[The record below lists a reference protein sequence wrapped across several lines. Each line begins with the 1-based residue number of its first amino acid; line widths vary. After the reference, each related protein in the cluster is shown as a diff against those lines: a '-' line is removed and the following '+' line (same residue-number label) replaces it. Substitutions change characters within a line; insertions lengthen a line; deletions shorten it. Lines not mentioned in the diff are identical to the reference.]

1 MGDNTTKPVTLG
13 ERQNPFASIALT
25 FVPHDVPHRSW
36 FALWDRSCVDP
47 GLFQPPSVL
56 VDHEAIAAEA
66 RHGSFATN
74 AADLMAATEPGTC
87 EVDLVLP
94 APSHSVI
101 TRRGTPRRSLTRT
114 HHVVVT
120 ARRLEL
126 PAAIR
131 TLALL
136 GHHENTSLSAQ
147 RWAVV
152 ARWGLQLV
160 AAGHI
165 RPAIS
170 PDGFDMWRVATDRS
184 DIARLVDELARC
196 LPPEA
201 LCHAVSP
208 TMVRDPADSVRA
220 SWNAL
225 ADTLARSS
233 AAERVS
239 ASHLFLSDQ
248 PTKAPHLRPWVGRI
262 QHADQAAHPFQLS
275 VTEVGGS
282 SPDSV
287 TDPERPAVWRVEISP
302 LDGAEG
308 FNKLRMLQSIKR
320 AASLW
325 SPLHRYPELSG
336 EPGTSFEINSDDM
349 ISLMAF
355 AEGLHASDV
364 SIIWPQNVSSDA
376 LELEIGPPRP
386 APTKRQRKSSSS
398 GSPWSTERIH
408 ADSQLS
414 TAWQVSLRGTPLTG
428 AELDD
433 VLRSNQR
440 VVRLRG
446 EWVQIPER
454 VRSLLRQQA
463 PTMRIGTLA
472 GGLLD
477 GSIDHPLTAEPL
489 PIRAVGQWA
498 DMLDGLR
505 SLAEPTEIETPDGLD
520 AELRPYQRRGAKW
533 LSTLIELGVGGCLAD
548 DMGLGKTIQ
557 VIATHR
563 AAQLRRLIDSADYRS
578 GEASPIGPTLVV
590 CPTSVIGNWEREIH
604 RFSPATRVVS
614 FHGLQRS
621 LDATENNSGS
631 TALDPDTI
639 VLTTYGVI
647 RRSSTELATYVWDL
661 VVADE
666 AQHIKNHRSATAI
679 AMRSIP
685 ARSRIALTGTP
696 IENRLADLWSILD
709 WALPGLLGNHESF
722 KRRYALPVERDNSAR
737 AMARLNRRVA
747 PFLLRR
753 VKTDAEIAPDLP
765 PKIERD
771 VTVDLTDEQ
780 ADLYRTVSQE
790 HLAKIKMVDGF
801 ERRGHVLAMLTA
813 LKQVT
818 NHPAHYLGQADPL
831 ADRSGK
837 LTACETIVQ
846 HAVAQKERVLVFS
859 QYVKMG
865 RLLVHR
871 FAELGYEVALLDGS
885 LNPQAR
891 QALVDRFQAGEID
904 VLVLS
909 LRAAGAGI
917 NLTAA
922 TQVIHYDRWWN
933 PAVEDQASDRAHR
946 IGQTTTVVVHR
957 LIANGTLERRIAD
970 VLEGK
975 RKLAKALTAG
985 GEGWICDLTDDE
997 LADLVLLSPLA
1008 RQDAAA

>member
-1 MGDNTTKPVTLG
+1 M
-13 ERQNPFASIALT
+13 
-25 FVPHDVPHRSW
+25 
-36 FALWDRSCVDP
+36 
-47 GLFQPPSVL
+47 
-56 VDHEAIAAEA
+56 
-66 RHGSFATN
+66 
-74 AADLMAATEPGTC
+74 
-87 EVDLVLP
+87 
-94 APSHSVI
+94 
-101 TRRGTPRRSLTRT
+101 
-114 HHVVVT
+114 
-120 ARRLEL
+120 
-126 PAAIR
+126 
-131 TLALL
+131 
-136 GHHENTSLSAQ
+136 
-147 RWAVV
+147 
-152 ARWGLQLV
+152 
-160 AAGHI
+160 
-165 RPAIS
+165 
-170 PDGFDMWRVATDRS
+170 
-184 DIARLVDELARC
+184 
-196 LPPEA
+196 
-201 LCHAVSP
+201 
-208 TMVRDPADSVRA
+208 
-220 SWNAL
+220 
-225 ADTLARSS
+225 
-233 AAERVS
+233 
-239 ASHLFLSDQ
+239 
-248 PTKAPHLRPWVGRI
+248 
-262 QHADQAAHPFQLS
+262 
-275 VTEVGGS
+275 
-282 SPDSV
+282 
-287 TDPERPAVWRVEISP
+287 
-302 LDGAEG
+302 
-308 FNKLRMLQSIKR
+308 
-320 AASLW
+320 
-325 SPLHRYPELSG
+325 
-336 EPGTSFEINSDDM
+336 
-349 ISLMAF
+349 
-355 AEGLHASDV
+355 
-364 SIIWPQNVSSDA
+364 
-376 LELEIGPPRP
+376 
-386 APTKRQRKSSSS
+386 
-398 GSPWSTERIH
+398 
-408 ADSQLS
+408 
-414 TAWQVSLRGTPLTG
+414 
-428 AELDD
+428 
-433 VLRSNQR
+433 
-440 VVRLRG
+440 
-446 EWVQIPER
+446 
-454 VRSLLRQQA
+454 
-463 PTMRIGTLA
+463 
-472 GGLLD
+472 
-477 GSIDHPLTAEPL
+477 
-489 PIRAVGQWA
+489 
-498 DMLDGLR
+498 
-505 SLAEPTEIETPDGLD
+505 
-520 AELRPYQRRGAKW
+520 
-533 LSTLIELGVGGCLAD
+533 
-548 DMGLGKTIQ
+548 
-557 VIATHR
+557 
-563 AAQLRRLIDSADYRS
+563 
-578 GEASPIGPTLVV
+578 

-666 AQHIKNHRSATAI
+666 AQHIKNHRSATVI